1 MKLELRSFRT
11 KVARRLFTL
20 FVACAVVPILA
31 LAWIS
36 FSQANRQ
43 IREQSRNRLAQDT
56 KAASMSLLERL
67 MLLSAELRVIASSLS
82 AGERGP
88 FQKPVMTLAG
98 EVQASF
104 TSLALLTENG
114 KYVPILGNEDIPRE
128 LSHADLEHILAA
140 KTLLRH
146 RLKPNS
152 APAIYMYAV
161 MDPRLPSRGI
171 LMAEINRT
179 SLWQVA
185 EGRPGGTDLYVL
197 DGSKN
202 ILFSSVS
209 DGSSIEAGS
218 LSPLNSGH
226 SGLLEWH
233 DAAGAYLAAYWAIF
247 LEPSFLSPGW
257 FVLLRQSRD
266 EAFAPLIDFRRAFAL
281 VIVMSFCAM
290 LLLSLRLI
298 RKNTGPVEILREATQ
313 EIAQGDF
320 GHKVD
325 IRSGDEFEALGKSFN
340 DMSEKLKEGRTLL
353 IRAAKLSTMGQMAAG
368 VIHEVRQPLTA
379 ISGLLQLV
387 MLKEDSPEKR
397 KYLETALGSVE
408 NLDAILERFRAFSR
422 VSQEKME
429 SLSLTQVV
437 DQIHTLMEHQFQM
450 KRIRCSVHA
459 EEDLPPVIGDRQGLH
474 QVLSNLVVNAVQ
486 AMEDK
491 KEGQRALDIKLSSS
505 GGKVLVEIKD
515 TGCGMSADV
524 IQHMFE
530 PFFTTKDHDKGTGLG
545 MAIVE
550 SILHKHGVKIE
561 VESTVGVGS
570 TFTLAFAAA
579 PVEASPGA
587 R

>member
-43 IREQSRNRLAQDT
+43 IREQSRNRLVQDS
-56 KAASMSLLERL
+56 KAAGMSLLERL

-82 AGERGP
+82 VGERGP
-88 FQKPVMTLAG
+88 FQNPAMTLTG
-98 EVQASF
+98 EVQESF
-104 TSLALLTENG
+104 TSLALLAGNG

-128 LSHADLEHILAA
+128 LSHAELEHILAA
-140 KTLLRH
+140 KTLLRS
-146 RLKPNS
+146 RSKPNS

-161 MDPRLPSRGI
+161 LDPRLPSRGI
-171 LMAEINRT
+171 VMAEINRT

-209 DGSSIEAGS
+209 DGSGIEASS

-226 SGLLEWH
+226 SGLFEWH
-233 DAAGAYLAAYWAIF
+233 DTAGAYLAAYWGIF
-247 LEPSFLSPGW
+247 LEPAFLSPGW

-266 EAFAPLIDFRRAFAL
+266 EAFAPVIEFRRAFAL

-320 GHKVD
+320 GHTVD

-353 IRAAKLSTMGQMAAG
+353 IRAAKLSTMGQMSAG

-387 MLKEDSPEKR
+387 MQKEDSPEKR

-408 NLDAILERFRAFSR
+408 HLDAILERFRAFSR

-429 SLSLTQVV
+429 SLSLKQVV
-437 DQIHTLMEHQFQM
+437 DQIHTLMEHQLQM
-450 KRIRCSVHA
+450 KRIRCSVQA
-459 EEDLPPVIGDRQGLH
+459 EEDLPPVVGDRQGLH

-491 KEGQRALDIKLSSS
+491 KDGQRALDIKLSSS

-515 TGCGMSADV
+515 TGCGMSPDV

-530 PFFTTKDHDKGTGLG
+530 PFFTTKDHDRGTGLG

-550 SILHKHGVKIE
+550 SILHKHSAKIE

-579 PVEASPGA
+579 PAEVSPSA